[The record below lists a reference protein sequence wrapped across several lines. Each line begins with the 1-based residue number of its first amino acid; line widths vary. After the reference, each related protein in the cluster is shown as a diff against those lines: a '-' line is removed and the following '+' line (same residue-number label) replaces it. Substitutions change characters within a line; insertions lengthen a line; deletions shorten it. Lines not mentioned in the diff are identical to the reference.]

1 MPDWQPE
8 IRRRL
13 ANSNLDPVRELEI
26 IEELSQHME
35 LLYEELLSD
44 RETEKDASQLVR
56 EELSGNELLKQE
68 LRRVERQV
76 SYEPIVLE
84 SGRKSMIRDL
94 WQDLYYGARMLRK
107 SPGFTVVAILTLALG
122 IGVNTAIFSIING
135 VLLRPLAFHDPDR
148 LVMLWTDNPAYQ
160 LGFHEFPPANADLPE
175 WRATATSFEQIA
187 IFQTTL
193 ADLSD
198 YGDPE
203 RIGSAEVSANLLP
216 MLGIQPLSGR
226 QFSAVE
232 EQPGQDRVVLISYD
246 LWQRR
251 FGGDA
256 EIIDKQITVSSVPHT
271 IIGVLPGGFNFP
283 RGTEMP
289 RAYNLA
295 EKTDLWKPM
304 ARDASYWEKR
314 MQRQLVCVI
323 GRLKAGVTQAQA
335 QTEMDTI
342 AARQAVAYP
351 ETHEGWRVWLTP
363 LFNQIVGETRTP
375 LLMLLGAVGFLLLIA
390 CANIASLLLA
400 RAAAR
405 SREMAVRAAIG
416 AARARIIR
424 QLLTESL
431 LLAAL
436 GGGFGLL
443 FGYLG
448 LNVLLKFIPTSLP
461 RLQNI
466 SLDSQVFLFTVLV
479 SILTGVLFGLVP
491 AWQASKV
498 NLAEALKDAG
508 RANSAG
514 RGTGSHSL
522 LVMVEVAL
530 VAVLLV
536 GAVLMLQ
543 SFRQLLAVD
552 PGFKPQGVATFEV
565 SLPWVRYS
573 SDEQRA
579 QFFEQAR
586 SQLNNLSGV
595 RAVGAISDLPL
606 SSSESMNYIAI
617 EGAEPVPRGKEPL
630 AEDRAITP
638 GYFEAMGVSLVSGR
652 DFDERDDAGKPL
664 VAIVNEHLARQF
676 FPEGDAVGKRIK
688 WALDDKEWRTI
699 VGVVRDVRGYALEV
713 SSRPQFYHPNAQSPW
728 QDKMSIVLRAD
739 ASALPSLRSA
749 IQEELKKLDAT
760 LPVADYRTM
769 QQLVTTAVARPRFTT
784 LLLGLFATTALL
796 LTIVGLYGVVA
807 YGVNQRAREIG
818 IRMALG
824 AQQRTVLALIIRQ
837 GMRPALIGLSIG
849 IAGAMALMR
858 LLSSQ
863 LYEVNPTDPA
873 TFSIVALGLFFVSL
887 VACYIPAR
895 RAAKTDPI
903 EALRHE

>member
-1 MPDWQPE
+1 MTDWKDE
-8 IRRRL
+8 IRCRL
-13 ANSNLDPVRELEI
+13 EGLNLDPVREQGI
-26 IEELSQHME
+26 VEELSQHMQS
-35 LLYEELLSD
+35 LYEELLAD
-44 RETEKDASQLVR
+44 RVSEEEASRLAL
-56 EELSGNELLKQE
+56 EELSENELLLE
-68 LRRVERQV
+68 LRRVERQIR
-76 SYEPIVLE
+76 YEPVVLVT
-84 SGRKSMIRDL
+84 GRSSMIRDL
-94 WQDLYYGARMLRK
+94 WQDLQYGARMLRR

-135 VLLRPLAFHDPDR
+135 VLLRPLAFSDPDR

-175 WRATATSFEQIA
+175 WRETATSFEQLA

-203 RIGSAEVSANLLP
+203 RVGSAEVSANLLP
-216 MLGIQPLSGR
+216 VLGIQPLAGR
-226 QFSAVE
+226 QFSATE

-251 FGGDA
+251 FGGDD
-256 EIIDKQITVSSVPHT
+256 EIIDRQIKVNSVAHT
-271 IIGVLPGGFNFP
+271 IIGILPSGFNFP
-283 RGTEMP
+283 RGAEMP

-295 EKTDLWKPM
+295 ERTDLWKPM
-304 ARDASYWEKR
+304 ARDASYWQKR
-314 MQRQLVCVI
+314 MQRNLVCVI
-323 GRLKAGVTQAQA
+323 GRLKSNVTQAEA

-342 AARQAVAYP
+342 AAQQAVAYP

-400 RAAAR
+400 RSAAR

-416 AARARIIR
+416 AGRARIIR

-431 LLAAL
+431 LLALL
-436 GGGFGLL
+436 GGSFGLL
-443 FGYLG
+443 SGYLG
-448 LNVLLKFIPTSLP
+448 LNVLLKFTPPSMP

-491 AWQASKV
+491 ACQASKV
-498 NLAEALKDAG
+498 NLAKSLKDAG
-508 RANSAG
+508 RANSGG
-514 RGTGSHSL
+514 RATRSHSL
-522 LVMVEVAL
+522 LVTVEVAL

-536 GAVLMLQ
+536 GALLMLQ

-552 PGFKPQGVATFEV
+552 PGFKPQGVATFEI
-565 SLPWVRYS
+565 SLPWTRYS
-573 SDEQRA
+573 DDEQRA

-586 SQLNNLSGV
+586 SRLNNLSGV

-617 EGAEPVPRGKEPL
+617 EGAESVPRGKEPL

-638 GYFEAMGVSLVSGR
+638 GYFEAMGVGFVSGR
-652 DFDERDDAGKPL
+652 DFDESDGAGKAP
-664 VAIVNEHLARQF
+664 VAIINEQLARQF

-688 WALDDKEWRTI
+688 WILDDKEWRTI
-699 VGVVRDVRGYALEV
+699 VGVVRDVRGYALDV
-713 SSRPQFYHPNAQSPW
+713 SARPQFYHPNAQSPW
-728 QDKMSIVLRAD
+728 QDKMSIVVRAEVW
-739 ASALPSLRSA
+739 ALPLLQSA
-749 IQEELKKLDAT
+749 IREEIKQLDAT
-760 LPVADYRTM
+760 LPLADYRTM
-769 QQLVTTAVARPRFTT
+769 EQLVTAAVARPRFTT
-784 LLLGLFATTALL
+784 LLLGLFAATALL
-796 LTIVGLYGVVA
+796 LTVVGLYGVVA
-807 YGVNQRAREIG
+807 YGVNQRTREIG

-824 AQQRTVLALIIRQ
+824 AQQQSVLALVIRQ
-837 GMRPALIGLSIG
+837 GMRPALIGLGIG
-849 IAGAMALMR
+849 IAGALGLMR
-858 LLSSQ
+858 LLASQ
-863 LYEVNPTDPA
+863 LYEVNPADPA
-873 TFSIVALGLFFVSL
+873 TFGVVALGLFFISL

-895 RAAKTDPI
+895 RASKIDPI
-903 EALRHE
+903 EALRYE